1 MKRLLLIITG
11 LTSVGL
17 GFIGVFLPILP
28 TTPFLL
34 LAAYCFAKSSQRFYT
49 WLLTNR
55 ICGEYIRNYHEGRGM
70 TLPHKIVVL
79 IFLWSVISY
88 SAFIVVSLVWV
99 RILLMVIALSVTT
112 HILMI
117 RTYRPD
123 KNKLPFSGK
132 KNEI

>member
-1 MKRLLLIITG
+1 MIIAG

-34 LAAYCFAKSSQRFYT
+34 LAAWCFAKSSQRFYI

-70 TLPHKIVVL
+70 TLPHKVIVL
-79 IFLWSVISY
+79 ILLWGVISY
-88 SAFIVVSLVWV
+88 SAFVAVSIVWV
-99 RILLMVIALSVTT
+99 RILLMIIAASVTT

-117 RTYRPD
+117 RTYRPE
-123 KNKLPFSGK
+123 NTNLPVSGK
-132 KNEI
+132 KKEV